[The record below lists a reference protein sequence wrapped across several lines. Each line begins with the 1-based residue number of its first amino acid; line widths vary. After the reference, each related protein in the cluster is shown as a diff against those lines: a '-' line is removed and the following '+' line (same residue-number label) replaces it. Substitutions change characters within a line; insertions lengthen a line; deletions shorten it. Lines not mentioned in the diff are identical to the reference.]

1 MMFPK
6 RLTKKLSESNV
17 ANAPD
22 TLLVE
27 YRRRVEGKLIDYDPA
42 QVEALRYLQAI
53 LNELASEQKTGL
65 FRRSSSRGKPC
76 KSLYI
81 YGGVG
86 RGKSM
91 LMDLFYDQCPIRQK
105 RRVHFHTFI
114 IEVHEYTHRQRQEKK
129 RDIML
134 ALADEIN
141 ASTKLLCFDEFHVID
156 VANAVILDR
165 LFSRLFELGTVIVT
179 TSNRHPDDLYQAGL
193 VPELFTK
200 FIKLLKASADV
211 VELVAKHDYRM
222 TRLHGAKKTYYT
234 PIDEQSAMALEDL
247 YRELTHSAPLKP
259 FNLKVL
265 GRNVVLRAAHDDV
278 ALTTFG
284 DLCGQPLGPA
294 DYLKIV
300 RKFRVLIMSGIPR
313 FGVDNHDEA
322 KRFSTL
328 VDALYFHKAVLICS
342 AEVPA
347 RELYD
352 ENIRAF
358 FLKRTVSRLIEMQ
371 SDYYLEQSAER
382 VER

>member
-1 MMFPK
+1 MF
-6 RLTKKLSESNV
+6 KKFLSKMTPAQAKLDAGES
-17 ANAPD
+17 
-22 TLLVE
+22 LLVE
-27 YRRRVEGKLIDYDPA
+27 YRWRVEQGLIDYDPA
-42 QVEALRYLQAI
+42 QVEALHYLQEMLDKLTAE
-53 LNELASEQKTGL
+53 N
-65 FRRSSSRGKPC
+65 RSGFLSLSSARGKPC

-91 LMDLFYDQCPIRQK
+91 LMDLFYDHCPIQEK

-114 IEVHEYTHRQRQEKK
+114 LEVHEFSHRWRQEKK
-129 RDIML
+129 QDIIHSL
-134 ALADEIN
+134 AAEIN

-193 VPELFTK
+193 VPELFLK
-200 FIKLLKASADV
+200 FIELLKASADV
-211 VELVAKHDYRM
+211 VELVAKHDYRL
-222 TRLHGAKKTYYT
+222 TRIHGAEKTYFY
-234 PIDEQSAMALEDL
+234 PLDEHAASALEQC

-259 FNLKVL
+259 YSLKVL
-265 GRNVVLRAAHDDV
+265 GRNVVLRAAHGDV
-278 ALTTFG
+278 AFTTF
-284 DLCGQPLGPA
+284 DEVCRKPLGPA

-300 RKFRVLIMSGIPR
+300 QAFRVVIVSGIPR
-313 FGVDNHDEA
+313 FGFDNHDEA

-328 VDALYFHKAVLICS
+328 VDALYFHKVILICS
-342 AEVPA
+342 AEAPA

-371 SDYYLEQSAER
+371 SDYYLKQ
-382 VER
+382 